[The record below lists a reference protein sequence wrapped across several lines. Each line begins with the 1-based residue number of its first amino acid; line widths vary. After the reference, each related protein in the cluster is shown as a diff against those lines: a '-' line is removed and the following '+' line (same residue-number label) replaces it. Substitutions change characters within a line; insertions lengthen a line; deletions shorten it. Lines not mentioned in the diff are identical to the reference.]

1 MHTTRAA
8 AIALAALLVV
18 DLEHA
23 FAAVLCKN
31 RGGGVVLRDKCK
43 KKETQ
48 LDLAQLGGV
57 CPKGD
62 PGPPGSG
69 VRVVDANGLSLGP
82 MASGASL
89 FMVAGGHAVIV
100 RADTSGFPA
109 GGTLAYATNDCSGT
123 AYVQVFEPLAPRTA
137 TSGGILYYP
146 VFPTQPVHVLST
158 GSAGISA
165 TDCTNGGGVV
175 LPSGLCC
182 EMFDQGMVDAGL
194 AMTLDLAS
202 LGFVPP
208 FHTEVV
214 P

>member
-1 MHTTRAA
+1 MHTARAA

-18 DLEHA
+18 DLGQG

-31 RGGGVVLRDKCK
+31 RGGGVVLREKCK

-62 PGPPGSG
+62 PGQPGSG
-69 VRVVDANGLSLGP
+69 ARVVDANGRSVGP
-82 MASGASL
+82 LISGAEVL
-89 FMVAGGHAVIV
+89 MVAGGQAVIV
-100 RADTSGFPA
+100 RVDTSGFPESEA
-109 GGTLAYATNDCSGT
+109 LAYSTNDCSGS
-123 AYVQVFEPLAPRTA
+123 AYLRVFEPLAPRTA
-137 TSGGILYYP
+137 TVGSTLYYP
-146 VFPTQPVHVLST
+146 VLPAQPVHLVSIAYT
-158 GSAGISA
+158 GYPPTA
-165 TDCTNGGGVV
+165 CTRDNGVV
-175 LPSGLCC
+175 LANGLCC
-182 EMFDQGMVDAGL
+182 RMYDQGTVDAGL
-194 AMTLDLAS
+194 TATLDLGS